1 MAISG
6 VSLASPTNVQNPA
19 DPRQQLLALAK
30 AINSGNLTGAQQAFA
45 QLSQTLGGNSTG
57 SGSSGSN
64 TNTKTNTNTNKPN
77 DPFSQALD
85 AIGQALQSGDISGA
99 QQALASLQQQAQSGR
114 AHHHHGGHR
123 GGGGSNGGT
132 NASTATS
139 PLTSGTTGTSA
150 TVGTSVDVTA

>member
-6 VSLASPTNVQNPA
+6 VSLSSPTNIQNPA

-45 QLSQTLGGNSTG
+45 QLSQTLGGNSNG
-57 SGSSGSN
+57 GGSSGS
-64 TNTKTNTNTNKPN
+64 NTNKPN

-85 AIGQALQSGDISGA
+85 AIGQALQSGDIGGA

>member
-1 MAISG
+1 VAISG
-6 VSLASPTNVQNPA
+6 VSLSSPTNIQNPA
-19 DPRQQLLALAK
+19 DPRQQLLTLAK

-45 QLSQTLGGNSTG
+45 QLSQTLGGNSNG
-57 SGSSGSN
+57 GGGSSGSN
-64 TNTKTNTNTNKPN
+64 TNNPN

-123 GGGGSNGGT
+123 GGGGSKGGT
-132 NASTATS
+132 DASTATS

>member
-6 VSLASPTNVQNPA
+6 VSLASPTNFQNPA

-45 QLSQTLGGNSTG
+45 QLSQTLGGNSNG
-57 SGSSGSN
+57 GGGSN
-64 TNTKTNTNTNKPN
+64 TNTNNPN

-123 GGGGSNGGT
+123 GGAGANGGT

-139 PLTSGTTGTSA
+139 PLTSATTGAGA
-150 TVGTSVDVTA
+150 TVGTAVDVTA